1 MCSCKEVKFVLLET
15 DKGVETYVNI
25 NHIVRILEKERFV
38 FLSNFRGDDMIRIK
52 EYSME
57 LLIKTIERGE
67 PFENDTI

>member
-25 NHIVRILEKERFV
+25 NHIVRILKKERFV
-38 FLSNFRGDDMIRIK
+38 FLSTYRGDDIIRIK

-57 LLIKTIERGE
+57 ALIRTIERGE
-67 PFENDTI
+67 SLENDTI